1 MLKKHKSRIVG
12 FLLLC
17 CLSPANA
24 KEVKGTVSWGSST
37 DSSIHVLSMVTGEHL
52 AYFSNYIDTLPKFTV
67 NYENAKSLVGKHG
80 NLFSRGCLWVAT
92 FPGSGRVFE
101 IDTINNTIDR
111 QDRTTY
117 QGYNFDAYQF
127 QRNDTIFSF
136 GGYGFWLENNLLTYF
151 SEARREWNRMSNAPF
166 PITSPD
172 HAEKRKR
179 MSFYDRTH
187 DVLFTEFNNVIYEY
201 DFLNHT
207 WSEKG
212 ELDFEHNGF
221 KSIVHHRTTDSTFL
235 VMTGK
240 TAWEIDFYGNRIID
254 RGIENGL
261 TYNLTLPFEGFSC
274 MYELGEH
281 ILLMPKTSE
290 VISVGYSFE
299 YLVTKR
305 KGQGK
310 GEIPLFR
317 SSAERHLLFAF
328 LVFSVLLILF
338 LLSKS
343 RSVFYLKSRKSK
355 TILRDFSLL
364 QINALRHLL
373 SGPLLA
379 EDLNSILNVQ
389 EKSWEVQR
397 RQRSIFLR
405 ELNGLGVQVFKAEL
419 VLREKSPTDKRQVV
433 YVVNSEIQDQL
444 AQFLP

>member
-1 MLKKHKSRIVG
+1 MFKKHKSRIVG

-17 CLSPANA
+17 CLSPVKA
-24 KEVKGTVSWGSST
+24 KEVKGTVSWSSSA

-52 AYFSNYIDTLPKFTV
+52 AYFSNHIDTLPKFTV
-67 NYENAKSLVGKHG
+67 NDENANSLTGKLG
-80 NLFSRGCLWVAT
+80 NLFSRGSLWVAT

-127 QRNDTIFSF
+127 QRKDTIFSF
-136 GGYGFWLENNLLTYF
+136 GGYGFWVENNLLTYF
-151 SEARREWNRMSNAPF
+151 SETRREWNRMSNAPF
-166 PITSPD
+166 PIISPD
-172 HAEKRKR
+172 HTQPRKR

-187 DVLFTEFNNVIYEY
+187 DVLFTEFNNVMYAY

-212 ELDFEHNGF
+212 ELDSELNGYN
-221 KSIVHHRTTDSTFL
+221 SITHHRTTDSTLL

-254 RGIENGL
+254 RSIENGL
-261 TYNLTLPFEGFSC
+261 IYNLTVPFEGFSC

-290 VISVGYSFE
+290 VILIGYSFE
-299 YLVTKR
+299 YFVTKR
-305 KGQGK
+305 KGKGK

-317 SSAERHLLFAF
+317 TSAERHLQFAF

-338 LLSKS
+338 LLAKS
-343 RSVFYLKSRKSK
+343 RSVFYLKSRKIK
-355 TILRDFSLL
+355 TIHRDFNLM
-364 QINALRHLL
+364 QINTLRRLL
-373 SGPLLA
+373 SGSLLA
-379 EDLNSILNVQ
+379 EDLNNILNVQ

-397 RQRSIFLR
+397 RQRSIFLK
-405 ELNGLGVQVFKAEL
+405 ELNELGVKVLNSEL
-419 VLREKSPTDKRQVV
+419 VLREKSPMDKRQVV
-433 YVVNSEIQDQL
+433 YVVNYEIKDQL
-444 AQFLP
+444 AQLLP

>member
-17 CLSPANA
+17 CLSTVNA
-24 KEVKGTVSWGSST
+24 KEMKGTVSWSSST

-52 AYFSNYIDTLPKFTV
+52 AYFSNHIDTLPKLTV
-67 NYENAKSLVGKHG
+67 NDENANSLVGKLG
-80 NLFSRGCLWVAT
+80 KLFSRGSLWVAT
-92 FPGSGRVFE
+92 FSGSGRVFE

-117 QGYNFDAYQF
+117 QGYNFGAYQF
-127 QRNDTIFSF
+127 QRKDTIFSF
-136 GGYGFWLENNLLTYF
+136 GGYGFWIENNLLTYF
-151 SEARREWNRMSNAPF
+151 SEARREWNCMSNAPF
-166 PITSPD
+166 PIIKPD
-172 HAEKRKR
+172 NYEENRLR
-179 MSFYDRTH
+179 FYDRGR
-187 DVLFTEFNNVIYEY
+187 DVLYAEANNMLYAFDFTTY
-201 DFLNHT
+201 T
-207 WSEKG
+207 WSKKG
-212 ELDFEHNGF
+212 TLSSGLKGDEH
-221 KSIVHHRTTDSTFL
+221 VYHRMTDTTLL
-235 VMTGK
+235 VMSNIG
-240 TAWEIDFYGNRIID
+240 AWEIDFYGNRIID
-254 RGIENGL
+254 RSIDNGL
-261 TYNLTLPFEGFSC
+261 IYNLTGPLSGFNC
-274 MYELGEH
+274 MYTLDKH
-281 ILLMPKTSE
+281 TLLIPKTSD
-290 VISVGYSFE
+290 VIPVGYSFE

-355 TILRDFSLL
+355 TIHRDFSLL
-364 QINALRHLL
+364 QINALRQLL

>member
-1 MLKKHKSRIVG
+1 
-12 FLLLC
+12 
-17 CLSPANA
+17 
-24 KEVKGTVSWGSST
+24 
-37 DSSIHVLSMVTGEHL
+37 
-52 AYFSNYIDTLPKFTV
+52 
-67 NYENAKSLVGKHG
+67 
-80 NLFSRGCLWVAT
+80 
-92 FPGSGRVFE
+92 
-101 IDTINNTIDR
+101 
-111 QDRTTY
+111 
-117 QGYNFDAYQF
+117 
-127 QRNDTIFSF
+127 
-136 GGYGFWLENNLLTYF
+136 
-151 SEARREWNRMSNAPF
+151 
-166 PITSPD
+166 
-172 HAEKRKR
+172 
-179 MSFYDRTH
+179 
-187 DVLFTEFNNVIYEY
+187 
-201 DFLNHT
+201 
-207 WSEKG
+207 
-212 ELDFEHNGF
+212 
-221 KSIVHHRTTDSTFL
+221 
-235 VMTGK
+235 
-240 TAWEIDFYGNRIID
+240 
-254 RGIENGL
+254 
-261 TYNLTLPFEGFSC
+261 

-290 VISVGYSFE
+290 VIPIGYSFE

-305 KGQGK
+305 KGHGK

-317 SSAERHLLFAF
+317 TSAERHLQFAF

-364 QINALRHLL
+364 QINALRQLL

-433 YVVNSEIQDQL
+433 YVVNSEIKDQL